1 MSEIRVDTISE
12 KTSGSGTTVSNLKNP
27 NSQFRNLIING
38 DMSIFQRAT
47 STTTVTSGAYSTADR
62 YKFYESTDGAY
73 TTELENLSAADQATT
88 GQRTA
93 LELNVTTADGTIG
106 AAQFAAIY
114 HTIEAQNLQHLLY
127 GTSDAKDL
135 TLSFYVKSNK
145 TGTYSIF
152 ISKEDSTNYTIPIE
166 YTISS
171 ADTWEKKVINI
182 SPTAGSTSLITGAN
196 GAIANDNGTGMIVSF
211 NLAWGSNYHG
221 TNNTWATAGAAY
233 STSNQVNWM
242 DSTSNNFFLT
252 GVQLEV
258 GSTATDFE
266 HLPFD
271 VQLRRCQRYFYRTP
285 DGGDSGVSAA
295 YQHLGNGYMH
305 ASTNFIGH
313 IVFPEVM
320 RAAPTCSFDGEVQ
333 ILDHSGARDPGSNI
347 SFESPTSRSVQP
359 QATISGATQGHGA
372 VIRLHNDS
380 DGYIQADAEL

>member
-1 MSEIRVDTISE
+1 MSELRVDTINE
-12 KTSGSGTTVSNLKNP
+12 ATSGTGTTISKLTNP
-27 NSQFRNLIING
+27 NEPFRNLIING

-47 STTTVTSGAYSTADR
+47 ATTTVTSGQYSTADR
-62 YKFYESTDGAY
+62 YKFYENTDGAY
-73 TTELENLSAADQATT
+73 TTELENLSVADQATT

-106 AAQFAAIY
+106 ASQFAAIY
-114 HTIEAQNLQHLLY
+114 HSIEAQNLQHLLY
-127 GTSDAKDL
+127 GTSAAKDL
-135 TLSFYVKSNK
+135 TLSFWVKSNK

-196 GAIANDNGTGMIVSF
+196 GAIANDNGAGMIVSF

-221 TNNTWATAGAAY
+221 SNNTWATAGAAY

-242 DSTSNNFFLT
+242 DSTDNNFFLT

-258 GSTATDFE
+258 GETATDFE

-271 VQLRRCQRYFYRTP
+271 VNLLRCQRYYFQPAYGELGGERVIFGLTY
-285 DGGDSGVSAA
+285 GGDGSDNVMYTYSFPVDMRDTPALVIGTTGSGAGSANFSYLNKRGMQLFYTGADTSGVWLKSIE
-295 YQHLGNGYMH
+295 LG
-305 ASTNFIGH
+305 S
-313 IVFPEVM
+313 
-320 RAAPTCSFDGEVQ
+320 
-333 ILDHSGARDPGSNI
+333 
-347 SFESPTSRSVQP
+347 
-359 QATISGATQGHGA
+359 
-372 VIRLHNDS
+372 
-380 DGYIQADAEL
+380 EL

>member
-1 MSEIRVDTISE
+1 MTQTKVEAPFVA
-12 KTSGSGTTVSNLKNP
+12 NNA
-27 NSQFRNLIING
+27 NFRNLIING
-38 DMSIFQRAT
+38 DMSQFQRAT

-73 TTELENLSAADQATT
+73 TTELENLSVADQATT

-127 GTSDAKDL
+127 GTSAAKDL

-196 GAIANDNGTGMIVSF
+196 GAIANDNGAGMIVSF
-211 NLAWGSNYHG
+211 NLAWGSNYQG

-242 DSTSNNFFLT
+242 DSTDNNFFLT

-258 GSTATDFE
+258 GSGASDFE
-266 HLPFD
+266 HLPHD
-271 VQLRRCQRYFYRTP
+271 VQLQRCMRYCQKFDFSAANNIYGIGRTLSSNRVDLYYKHKVP
-285 DGGDSGVSAA
+285 TRAAVDAISDSLTTVTVYKGDGIVSGPTQTATALVSANA
-295 YQHLGNGYMH
+295 EAFGVRKTYSETITADRLVGTQMGGTLI
-305 ASTNFIGH
+305 A
-313 IVFPEVM
+313 
-320 RAAPTCSFDGEVQ
+320 TC
-333 ILDHSGARDPGSNI
+333 
-347 SFESPTSRSVQP
+347 
-359 QATISGATQGHGA
+359 
-372 VIRLHNDS
+372 
-380 DGYIQADAEL
+380 EL

>member
-47 STTTVTSGAYSTADR
+47 STTTVTSGTYSTADR

-88 GQRTA
+88 GQKTA

-127 GTSDAKDL
+127 GTSAAKDL

-196 GAIANDNGTGMIVSF
+196 GAIANDNGAGMIVSF

-221 TNNTWATAGAAY
+221 SNNTWATAGAAY

-271 VQLRRCQRYFYRTP
+271 VQLQRCSRYFQTLNLVTNQIIVGNATATTTAQCDIQYPNGQMRTSP
-285 DGGDSGVSAA
+285 TITLPTAGNSSNTTAFLTAPGAYPSTIGNHAA
-295 YQHLGNGYMH
+295 I
-305 ASTNFIGH
+305 ASI
-313 IVFPEVM
+313 
-320 RAAPTCSFDGEVQ
+320 D
-333 ILDHSGARDPGSNI
+333 GARVTGTSYSANFVSGYSSLFYSNGTNT
-347 SFESPTSRSVQP
+347 FKM
-359 QATISGATQGHGA
+359 
-372 VIRLHNDS
+372 
-380 DGYIQADAEL
+380 DAEL